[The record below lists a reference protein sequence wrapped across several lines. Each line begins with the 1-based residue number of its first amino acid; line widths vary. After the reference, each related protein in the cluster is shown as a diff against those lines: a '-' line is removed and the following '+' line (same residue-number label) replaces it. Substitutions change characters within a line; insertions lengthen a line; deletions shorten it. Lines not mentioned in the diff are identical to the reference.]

1 MQKMHPLDVDS
12 GLSCFTCNKTFSK
25 RDLIENHF
33 KTVKH
38 QLECKRLME
47 SDRVDLTTSEYR
59 KRLFQMDNFACR
71 PYRKRKWE
79 SDETLDIPL
88 EKEENQQISD
98 PRLKR
103 EHKRI
108 KTTKAQEYRDSRDQT
123 ESITQKAVI
132 TKFAEECKTVNI
144 EDLLV
149 IEVGTKTTNTIGPV
163 MFKLIEE
170 TAKSTEIK
178 VQQERRQENEKI
190 TTAIEER
197 GTDKIIHIR
206 STPENAE
213 KTGGNNKVKEIAKST
228 ESTENHT
235 DPDQVEPTATSSQK
249 TGTRSTLEQ
258 DTVIL
263 QVTDEEDQEFP
274 EELNNLINT
283 IFPIDTEITET
294 RKVYL
299 NNDWQVTDTIG
310 NPDFIGLIEENSN
323 MDLLSFITDKLP
335 Y

>member
-1 MQKMHPLDVDS
+1 M
-12 GLSCFTCNKTFSK
+12 
-25 RDLIENHF
+25 
-33 KTVKH
+33 
-38 QLECKRLME
+38 
-47 SDRVDLTTSEYR
+47 
-59 KRLFQMDNFACR
+59 
-71 PYRKRKWE
+71 
-79 SDETLDIPL
+79 DIPL

-108 KTTKAQEYRDSRDQT
+108 KTTQAQESRDRRDQMET
-123 ESITQKAVI
+123 TTQKAVI

-190 TTAIEER
+190 TTSIEEK
-197 GTDKIIHIR
+197 GTDKNIYIT
-206 STPENAE
+206 STSGNAE
-213 KTGGNNKVKEIAKST
+213 KMSGNTKLKEIAKST
-228 ESTENHT
+228 ESTEIHT

-283 IFPIDTEITET
+283 LYPIDTEITET